1 VKKNTLED
9 IVPAVLTVGQV
20 AAVLRTSKRTITR
33 WMDEEKIPS
42 FRRGRTRRCPTQAL
56 EELLGIDIQS
66 SHLAPAIK
74 EQP

>member
-1 VKKNTLED
+1 MKIATLED
-9 IVPAVLTVGQV
+9 TVPAMLTVGQV
-20 AAVLRTSKRTITR
+20 AVILRTSKRTITR

-42 FRRGRTRRCPTQAL
+42 FRRGRTRRCPTRAL
-56 EELLGIDIQS
+56 EEMLGINIQL

>member
-1 VKKNTLED
+1 MKIATLED
-9 IVPAVLTVGQV
+9 TVPAVLTVEQV

-33 WMDEEKIPS
+33 WMDEKKIPS
-42 FRRGRTRRCPTQAL
+42 FRRGRTRRCPTRAL
-56 EELLGIDIQS
+56 EEMLGIDIKL